1 MKSQTSITS
10 TSITMTGLSIDEYL
24 HARAEER
31 QARYKT
37 IIVDSFPPLNIMNE
51 RIYWGVLSWTL
62 PARKERWLKPSA
74 VINIGHGIQTGS
86 EVARDYLDYY
96 HPDRLRATGRQAE
109 MITMHRS
116 APIYCEPSVRD
127 GMSYVDISSAFWSI
141 MSIVGWDVDYFPGKW
156 IVKGRPP
163 LDFPLGDHKVART
176 SLVMCGL
183 PTPMR
188 VWNGERMI
196 AQRRENKH
204 INLGLWS
211 LIMDTLHALGAQAV
225 RLGAIYVHTDGYILP
240 SENADE
246 MIDIIHSFQLQAKV
260 KARGLAVVLGMGN
273 WRIGERRTKAYGAG
287 RSHYGQLDEIYRTNG
302 ERIKSKLTKIVV
314 NEHRR
319 MTSHGMSLVVF

>member
-1 MKSQTSITS
+1 MTTTS
-10 TSITMTGLSIDEYL
+10 TSITTTGLTLDEYL
-24 HARAEER
+24 SMRASER
-31 QARYKT
+31 QSKYKT
-37 IIVDSFPPLNIMNE
+37 ILVDNFPPLNRMNE

-62 PARKERWLKPSA
+62 PARKERWIKPGA
-74 VINIGHGIQTGS
+74 MVNVGHGIQTGS

-96 HPDRLRATGRQAE
+96 HPARLRATGRQAQA
-109 MITMHRS
+109 ITMHRS
-116 APIYCEPSVRD
+116 APIYCTPTVKDE
-127 GMSYVDISSAFWSI
+127 MSYVDVSSAFWSI

-163 LDFPLGDHKVART
+163 LDFPLADHKVART

-188 VWNGERMI
+188 VWTGEKMVS
-196 AQRRENKH
+196 QRRNNPH

-211 LIMDTLHALGAQAV
+211 IIMDTLHALGAQAV

-240 SENADE
+240 RESEGE
-246 MIDIIHSFQLQAKV
+246 MMEIIRSYQLECKV

-273 WRIGERRTKAYGAG
+273 WRIGERKTKMYGLA
-287 RSHYGQLDEIYRTNG
+287 RSHYGQVNEIYRVNG
-302 ERIKSKLTKIVV
+302 ERIRAKLTKISV
-314 NEHRR
+314 NERKR